1 MMPGAGPVPASSQS
15 SPAPFCG
22 VPGDTMQAMA
32 QATWNQVGDMAAPGA
47 QALGAPQP
55 APGAGGI
62 CPVGGAAAVGTQPQ
76 LGAEQS
82 SISLSA
88 QAELELE
95 LSLRGSLLVQQQRR
109 IVQLEDELQRAWAE
123 IDRLRTKVAAVE
135 RERQRSED
143 DSQKQPRYW
152 TPEEHRLFMEAVQ
165 RFGWKDV
172 KSIAQHVGTRTPTQV
187 RTHAQKLFLRQQKEQ
202 TGVMQPIKN
211 GRSDMPALT
220 SNLSASSADHNFSPM
235 SATAEEV
242 AASSNGGQMATGYL
256 AQLTDAAEGMA
267 SAPAPAPVPAV
278 IANATAPTVPAMP
291 GVPAPPSASV
301 AAAVAAAAASS
312 AAAQVNQPRVE
323 VLPSGLGGLG
333 GLGGGAAS

>member
-1 MMPGAGPVPASSQS
+1 
-15 SPAPFCG
+15 
-22 VPGDTMQAMA
+22 
-32 QATWNQVGDMAAPGA
+32 
-47 QALGAPQP
+47 
-55 APGAGGI
+55 
-62 CPVGGAAAVGTQPQ
+62 
-76 LGAEQS
+76 
-82 SISLSA
+82 
-88 QAELELE
+88 
-95 LSLRGSLLVQQQRR
+95 
-109 IVQLEDELQRAWAE
+109 
-123 IDRLRTKVAAVE
+123 
-135 RERQRSED
+135 
-143 DSQKQPRYW
+143 
-152 TPEEHRLFMEAVQ
+152 MEAVQ

-172 KSIAQHVGTRTPTQV
+172 KSIAQHVGTRTPTQVRSEKCPPPSPRAARPVGASAPRAAHPPSLARSRRRFRRPPAFWCQV

-267 SAPAPAPVPAV
+267 SAPAPAPLPAV